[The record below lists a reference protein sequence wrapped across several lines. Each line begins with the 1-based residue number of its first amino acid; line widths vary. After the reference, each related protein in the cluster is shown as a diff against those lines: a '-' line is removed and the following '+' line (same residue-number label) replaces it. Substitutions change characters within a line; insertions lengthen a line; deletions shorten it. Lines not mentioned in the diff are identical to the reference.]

1 MPDKAT
7 VFRWLSAEQHKDFR
21 NQYSRARDYSG

>member
-7 VFRWLSAEQHKDFR
+7 VFRWLSAEHDATSAVGGR
-21 NQYSRARDYSG
+21 WRRIGG